1 MGIEIVFSYICNL
14 DKICFC
20 VLVFWKGDHFYR
32 DWFIFFWHSVPL
44 DSSVNRHKNMTNH
57 ANKWRI
63 RVISWVAFGCKMKQQ
78 WFATPI
84 CWKDQDYCCLV
95 KRLKNTVRRS
105 NRYTI
110 YLVSPLFLWAC
121 SLIYTDVVYLY
132 NSISVK
138 LDYVIAATHRPQQC
152 FPNFPPVKPQVSFG
166 GIGFLRLIQQGSTR
180 ET

>member
-32 DWFIFFWHSVPL
+32 DWFIFFLALGTSGFFGEPAQKHDQSRKQV
-44 DSSVNRHKNMTNH
+44 TNSCH
-57 ANKWRI
+57 FLSCFWVQNETA
-63 RVISWVAFGCKMKQQ
+63 VIC
-78 WFATPI
+78 TPI